1 MARRLGQKC
10 GKEPVRRKLCRAF
23 GLVGSAR
30 CTLRK
35 PKGKIKKGYA
45 SAYPYRLASFSALK
59 RLLQHPFK
67 AGE

>member
-35 PKGKIKKGYA
+35 PKGKIKKDTLLRILTDWHG
-45 SAYPYRLASFSALK
+45 FMVFK
-59 RLLQHPFK
+59 RLLQQPF
-67 AGE
+67 